1 MKGKMNTKTILIIIA
16 LLAVF
21 AVIAPELM
29 AISGSGY
36 TVNSVSVDTPIITEN
51 TNLKNVNYIISTT
64 FNGRGQFITAKI
76 TPSDIEQKSGY
87 RSMYDF
93 DIKVDA
99 IDEEIT
105 YPIRNTGN
113 KIIQFSRGTAK
124 PGQCAGTPIYTFKYY
139 GGFFGLHQNDICV
152 YESIDAIQG
161 DLGEPFVGNSAKIT
175 VSSKNGA
182 ESYSKTINTNTT
194 QDVFFN
200 DPRGNQ
206 IVSAHWVGSLA
217 SGQFPPYG
225 RNYVVTY
232 AKPENYW
239 TLSTRDEYDAYTR
252 AESVFRG
259 NMRSW
264 LATNVPC
271 TGLADCE
278 DKIGGEISIVE
289 NARRDLVGGTAP
301 RIGSAQTYIDRS
313 KESGGEI
320 RITLT
325 DKQINRMIVNFNVN
339 ADWIGIVIPTG
350 QPDILSVD
358 CPSFAS
364 GDSSG
369 VCSLNIKN
377 IGTASGTFTAS
388 MSPCGVFSQSGN
400 TIPRTF
406 TKGEIDSMNVY
417 VGHGLAATTTSQTCT
432 FTVTDTNS
440 GAKDT
445 IQGTISMTEP
455 KACVAGSIRKSGD
468 IVYQCNADGTGEDII
483 LACGA
488 SENILLG
495 DDGKWFCKEKAV
507 GGIGGVGDILNDIND
522 FFNEYGVMLSILFIV
537 MGVIALML
545 VFLIVKMYI
554 KNLLGIR

>member
-1 MKGKMNTKTILIIIA
+1 MKKMNTKTILIIIA

-21 AVIAPELM
+21 AFVTPELM

-113 KIIQFSRGTAK
+113 KIIQFSRITAK
-124 PGQCAGTPIYTFKYY
+124 PGQCTGTPIYTFKYY
-139 GGFFGLHQNDICV
+139 GGLFGFHQNDICV

-182 ESYSKTINTNTT
+182 ESYSKTIDTKTT

-206 IVSAHWVGSLA
+206 IVSAHWIGSLA

-225 RNYVVTY
+225 RDYVVTY

-239 TLSTRDEYDAYTR
+239 TLSTRDEYDSYTR

-271 TGLADCE
+271 TGLEDCE
-278 DKIGGEISIVE
+278 DKIGGEISLVE
-289 NARRDLVGGTAP
+289 NARRNLVGGTAP
-301 RIGSAQTYIDRS
+301 RIGSAQTYIDIN
-313 KESGGEI
+313 KEGGGEI

-325 DKQINRMIVNFNVN
+325 DKQINRMNVNFNVN

-417 VGHGLAATTTSQTCT
+417 VGHGLASTTTSQTCT

-445 IQGTISMTEP
+445 IQSTISMTEP

-507 GGIGGVGDILNDIND
+507 GGIGGIDDILNDIND

-537 MGVIALML
+537 IGFIALML
-545 VFLIVKMYI
+545 IFLIVKMYV